1 MSRFVLYL
9 SFVKWPPRRVL
20 KTLSSSKLKII
31 FNKKPK
37 IRCGD
42 SYCSK
47 PSEIWKKFQRLEIV
61 LLGKNDSYINCSRLW
76 LTNKI
81 KKLRGIDIKELELYG
96 IFRLVDGDKC
106 SKAMRLRRC
115 PHSIRP
121 SLFSSRRNSS

>member
-31 FNKKPK
+31 LNKKPK

-47 PSEIWKKFQRLEIV
+47 PSEIWNKFQRLEIV
-61 LLGKNDSYINCSRLW
+61 LLGKNDSYITCSRLW

-81 KKLRGIDIKELELYG
+81 KKLRGNDIKELELYG